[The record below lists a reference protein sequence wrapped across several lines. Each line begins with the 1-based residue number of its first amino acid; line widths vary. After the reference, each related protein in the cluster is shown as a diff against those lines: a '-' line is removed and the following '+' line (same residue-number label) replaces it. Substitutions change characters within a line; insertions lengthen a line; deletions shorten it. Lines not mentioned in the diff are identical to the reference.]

1 MMVVSECVC
10 MQLSMYVCVFA
21 YVCVCLCACVCLSD
35 CDVCTVY
42 ERVRSGYAILILQV
56 HLICLVS
63 MVSCTFLLA
72 FILMLFEFMFYRNDL
87 HVCKVIKII
96 ITIITLIEAYSKL
109 IIKA

>member
-10 MQLSMYVCVFA
+10 MQLSMC
-21 YVCVCLCACVCLSD
+21 VCVCPCTCVCLSD

-42 ERVRSGYAILILQV
+42 EYVCSGHAILILQV
-56 HLICLVS
+56 HLISLVS

-72 FILMLFEFMFYRNDL
+72 FILMLFEVVFNHNDL